1 MMKAMILSAG
11 YGKRLQPLT
20 KNCPK
25 PLLKIGNETLLSNTL
40 KFLTEFGV
48 KQVVVNVHYLAEQ
61 IIDYVKKNKFNL
73 AINIVRE
80 EKKILDTGGGILN
93 AIQHFSNQP
102 FLVINPDTIWNSKY
116 LNDLKLMERNFLS
129 NKQKCSMLVTNKVK
143 SFDKNLKGDFNL
155 ESNLINRKNKYNLKY
170 IFTGLQIINPDV
182 FSNIDAKI
190 FSINKIWDNL
200 IEKKELYGRES
211 NSDFLHISTLDIY
224 KNLLDK
230 NLYVK

>member
-170 IFTGLQIINPDV
+170 IFTGLQIIEPKV
-182 FSNIDAKI
+182 FTNINEKI
-190 FSINKIWDNL
+190 FSINRIWDKL
-200 IEKKELYGRES
+200 IESNELYAIES
-211 NSDFLHISTLDIY
+211 NIDFFHVSTLDIY
-224 KNLLDK
+224 KSLLK
-230 NLYVK
+230 KI